1 MDMSACHHQADHA
14 PSDASI
20 AEALVWAEARCVAQ
34 GHRWTPP
41 RKQVF
46 ELLIRQG
53 APAKAYDL
61 MAAYKSSTS
70 AKPTTIYR
78 ALEFLEEVQLAH
90 RIPSLNAYVA
100 CNHAPEDHA
109 AAFMICDCCGGAQ
122 EFSPKLDR
130 SALKAA
136 SEQGFTIQAVALE
149 VRGLCE
155 ACSGRRATAS
165 A

>member
-1 MDMSACHHQADHA
+1 MSACHHHPEEV

-20 AEALVWAEARCVAQ
+20 KAALVWAEQRCLEQ

-41 RKQVF
+41 RQQVF
-46 ELLIRQG
+46 ELLVRQG

-61 MAAYKSSTS
+61 LAAYKGSTA

-78 ALEFLEEVQLAH
+78 ALEFLEDLQLVH
-90 RIPSLNAYVA
+90 RIPSLNAYMA

-109 AAFMICDCCGGAQ
+109 AAFMICDCCGRAQ
-122 EFSPKLDR
+122 EFSPKLNR

-136 SEQGFTIQAVALE
+136 SDQGFTIHTVALE

-155 ACSGRRATAS
+155 TCNERKAAAS